1 MTQEMQERELDWKQE
16 KSRSFSHQ
24 SLTDLVRVY
33 GVCGLIGR
41 EGEQKE
47 ESFPHIVKNLIRE
60 MEEQEVEAC
69 LPGRN
74 QSVRRH
80 QDPVRISGDQT
91 PVSSLENRIRILV
104 DGDGCQIAVSGKDA
118 GIESQGC
125 GTVIVTSG
133 INTRIQSL
141 GSRVQIGSSGEA
153 VKIISSG
160 EHAWIWSSGSDARIS
175 GEADFVQIRSS
186 GEHVRIDNTGN
197 FSRIISSGEDAW
209 IKNSGYSC
217 RMKSEGKRARIT
229 NFGENVWIECSGEG
243 SIICGL
249 GMGSFVKAAR
259 GSWITLAEWE
269 YSREE
274 NRMILTQVKTGR
286 VDNITLREGVY
297 YTLKQGVFTEKRW
310 DHGSRDVQEGEKQE

>member
-1 MTQEMQERELDWKQE
+1 M
-16 KSRSFSHQ
+16 
-24 SLTDLVRVY
+24 
-33 GVCGLIGR
+33 
-41 EGEQKE
+41 
-47 ESFPHIVKNLIRE
+47 
-60 MEEQEVEAC
+60 
-69 LPGRN
+69 
-74 QSVRRH
+74 
-80 QDPVRISGDQT
+80 
-91 PVSSLENRIRILV
+91 
-104 DGDGCQIAVSGKDA
+104 GDGCQIAVSGKDA

-297 YTLKQGVFTEKRW
+297 YTLKQGVFTEKKMGPWIPGCTGRR
-310 DHGSRDVQEGEKQE
+310 GTGMRYLVSQEIKSETKVGKSVYLFDLFFYGRLLQCLSGAFQCGACFPSCTLFNLLPGGCVLSDDEKPGKQAAAEL